1 MPRDI
6 CIMPFRNQVFT
17 EIKMK
22 QLILFLF
29 SIVFLCAC
37 TEEYDLELSG
47 ESKLVVDFTI
57 TNAKPPYYIQL
68 TKSKMCYGTPE
79 EYVSDKRWWWEKKD
93 YEMVCDA
100 RVIVSDDCGVI
111 DTLELCPDSVS
122 YWDDD
127 DQKYHFYE
135 SSRPGSNGYY
145 RTTKIEGIPGNTY
158 NLRVEWQGNIYTAEC
173 KMPKAVAIDTITSLR
188 EADKFKDGVG
198 AGFIPYLWFHDDPAT
213 PNYYVFEYAMYG
225 GKTWGI
231 NIMSDEQLNSD
242 DICGIDAYSG
252 EAPDGFTRNTI
263 VSGTH
268 ISKDWGYDQIR
279 LYSVT
284 KEVYEYYS
292 SLIKQI
298 RYDGGVYTPS
308 PASAPTNIKGGALG
322 VFNAASVDWRY
333 FY

>member
-1 MPRDI
+1 
-6 CIMPFRNQVFT
+6 
-17 EIKMK
+17 MK
-22 QLILFLF
+22 NIFF
-29 SIVFLCAC
+29 VLCLCFYLASC
-37 TEEYDLELSG
+37 TEEFDLELKG
-47 ESKLVVDFTI
+47 EPKLVIEMQI
-57 TNAKPPYYIQL
+57 TNAPPPYFIQL
-68 TKSKMCYGTPE
+68 TKSKACYGAPI
-79 EYVSDKRWWWEKKD
+79 EYNKYERFWWEKSD

-100 RVIVSDDCGVI
+100 LVIVSDDCGVI
-111 DTLELCPDSVS
+111 DTLELCPDSVLFWAE
-122 YWDDD
+122 Y
-127 DQKYHFYE
+127 DQEYHLDEYG
-135 SSRPGSNGYY
+135 RPGSNGYY
-145 RTTKIEGIPGNTY
+145 RTTRIEGVPGHKY

-173 KMPKAVAIDTITSLR
+173 KMPKAVEIDTVTSYR
-188 EADKFKDGVG
+188 EADKFKDGAG
-198 AGFIPYLWFHDDPAT
+198 AGFIPYLWFHDDPTT
-213 PNYYVFEYAMYG
+213 PNYYLFEMSIYG
-225 GKTWGI
+225 GSTWGI

-263 VSGTH
+263 VSGTNT
-268 ISKDWGYDQIR
+268 SKEMGLDKVS